1 LSTPP
6 RRLSSL
12 LDWRAAV
19 KPLVAV
25 LGAYSTGLGL
35 WAFAMPRSFFDQVA
49 IYPPYSVHLVH
60 DLGAFLTG
68 LGISLLLSL
77 RWPALLPG
85 ALAAN
90 LVAAVLHTASHLED
104 LGRGGHVYD
113 LPAVA
118 LLMLLTGAAAFLARR
133 RRVP

>member
-1 LSTPP
+1 MK
-6 RRLSSL
+6 
-12 LDWRAAV
+12 A
-19 KPLVAV
+19 LVAV

-35 WAFAMPRSFFDQVA
+35 WAFAVPQSFYDLVA

-60 DLGAFLTG
+60 DLGAFLAG
-68 LGISLLLSL
+68 LGISLLMSL

-90 LVAAVLHTASHLED
+90 LVAALLHTASHVED
-104 LGRGGHVYD
+104 LDRGGHVYD

-118 LLMLLTGAAAFLARR
+118 LVMVLTAAATGVAWRR
-133 RRVP
+133 RST